1 MYILSILKSK
11 RKTDAEFVG
20 IKLHPFSSVEKV
32 NSRQD
37 FLLEADLHSY
47 RTYESGIICSVFF
60 RHSTAK
66 IVYILNAWCN
76 G

>member
-37 FLLEADLHSY
+37 LKYLQLRDPGS
-47 RTYESGIICSVFF
+47 SPG
-60 RHSTAK
+60 
-66 IVYILNAWCN
+66 
-76 G
+76 